1 MKAINKLFLLGTS
14 TLISTTAIAK
24 SKPNIVFVFAD
35 QWRAQEFGFMGNEN
49 VETPNID
56 KLSSESLVFHRAYS
70 NCPVSGAYRASLLTG
85 TYPLTHGVFYNDKPL
100 AKKFVSIA
108 DALNDAGYNTAYIG
122 KWHLDGHGRDAF
134 IPKERRLGFE
144 YWKARECTHDYNN
157 SFYYADTP
165 DTLYWKGYDAIAQTE
180 DAIQY
185 IKKHDENKPFVLFLS
200 WGPPHSP
207 YNTAPQEF
215 KDKYSDLSKIK
226 LRGNVSEKDH
236 EKARKSLS
244 GYYAHIAALDYCM
257 GKLMECIKQNNLDK
271 NTIFVF
277 TSDHG
282 DMQYSHGQIDKQ
294 KPWDESIN
302 VPFLLKYPAIFGN
315 NKKVIFSI
323 LNSPDIMPSLL
334 SLAGVKIPKTV
345 EGKDLTSYWI
355 KGVESKDTVS
365 LIASYVPFHQ
375 WNVKRG
381 GKEYRGIRTPRYTY
395 VRDLKGA
402 WLLYDNQVDDLQ
414 LNNLA
419 NNPNY
424 VSLQSGLDKLLNQK
438 LKEQKDE
445 FLTGDQYMKLWN
457 YKYDKQDLLK

>member
-14 TLISTTAIAK
+14 TLISTTVIAK
-24 SKPNIVFVFAD
+24 SKPNIIFVFAD

-108 DALNDAGYNTAYIG
+108 DALNEAGYNTAYIG

-157 SFYYADTP
+157 SFY
-165 DTLYWKGYDAIAQTE
+165 YWKGYDAIAQTE

-302 VPFLLKYPAIFGN
+302 VPFLLKYPAKFGN
-315 NKKVIFSI
+315 NKKVISSI

-402 WLLYDNQVDDLQ
+402 WLLYDNQIDSLQ